1 MSKLFDKL
9 MEKKKK
15 DGGKMRPEEKEA
27 KMGVLENLKQAM
39 TESMSGKL
47 GGLKKVTV
55 ASDSTEGLKKGLDK
69 AKEITGH
76 LPESESEED
85 SESPAHEAA
94 ESVEE
99 ETAEHEAGSEES
111 EDEECTPE
119 EIDAKIQKLLALK
132 KKMKS

>member
-39 TESMSGKL
+39 SESMSGKL

-76 LPESESEED
+76 LPESEGED
-85 SESPAHEAA
+85 EESPDHEAA

-111 EDEECTPE
+111 EDEEYTPE